1 MLLGCV
7 GNAFFYFVIKRLTS
21 DLISATLFAMALVPG
36 YFLGGWIG
44 DKWGRK
50 PTMFIFNLLSYIFW
64 IASAFGNNKYLLYS
78 NYALQGFFGSIAY
91 NLVSK

>member
-7 GNAFFYFVIKRLTS
+7 RKMF
-21 DLISATLFAMALVPG
+21 DLVRKSLKCNLVSATLFAMALVPG

-64 IASAFGNNKYLLYS
+64 IASAFGNNQYLLYS
-78 NYALQGFFGSIAY
+78 SYALQGFFGSIAY